1 MSFALPV
8 LNMRAEGTNPPPKL
22 SDFVLFFSVGILRRN
37 ARRESGGSSDDGYAL
52 YECFSVHNRSIF
64 AYNIVKSQDFLRN
77 SHSLNLS
84 EYFAGTRASTS
95 TPPSAYFCD
104 ATDASECSSASWAY

>member
-22 SDFVLFFSVGILRRN
+22 SDFVLFFPSASFDGTP
-37 ARRESGGSSDDGYAL
+37 AAKAGGSSDDGYAL
-52 YECFSVHNRSIF
+52 YECFSVHNRSVF